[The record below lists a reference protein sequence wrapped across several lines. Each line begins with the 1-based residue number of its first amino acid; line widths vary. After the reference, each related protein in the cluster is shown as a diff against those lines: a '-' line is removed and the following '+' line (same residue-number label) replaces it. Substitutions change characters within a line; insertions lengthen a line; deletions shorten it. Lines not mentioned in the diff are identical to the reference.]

1 MVLSPLLPTC
11 GGRPRKRKPSRE
23 AAAPPEPR
31 TWLLLDPLLE
41 RHSHPL
47 RRHSECPRRIT
58 CIFDAIREAG
68 LAERCRV
75 VECEAEASDE
85 ALGRVHSAHYLT
97 RLRSLR
103 RAGPE
108 RLCDEAEQYDD
119 VYLNEHSIACAR
131 LAAGGVLRMADA
143 LWAGSMQRGF
153 ALVRPAGHHAGP
165 SGPSGFCL
173 LNNLAVA
180 ARQLLAQGCQRVL
193 IVDWDVHHG
202 DGTQQ
207 AFLDEERVLFFSV
220 HRRGHNIFPFKGRA
234 AAAPTAVGTGRGA
247 GFSVNVAWEA
257 PGMADAEYAHAWSRV
272 LLPLI
277 RAWRPEAVL
286 VSAGFDAARGDP
298 LADCAVTAAGFGAM
312 TRGLLRE
319 CGGRLLLALEGG
331 YSLKQLPQ
339 CALACVRA
347 LLGEPP
353 TAAEAAAAAAADD
366 ACDAAREAV
375 AATLQAHAP
384 YWPDL
389 AAHEHASAPPQP
401 EQPQQQNTPEAMA
414 SVAEEAAMAVELPP
428 AAATRLASPVPVRF
442 ADVSALRD
450 FSDHLPA
457 DFRSGYLAWRSG
469 KPRGAKGEPQGTGG
483 GTGGTGTGT
492 GGGTGGGTRI
502 TDVAR
507 SLQAAL
513 LPVLPAPPL
522 QRAASLRV
530 TAR

>member
-1 MVLSPLLPTC
+1 MVLSPLLPMATC
-11 GGRPRKRKPSRE
+11 GGRSRKRKPSRD
-23 AAAPPEPR
+23 AAPPSEPR

-41 RHSHPL
+41 RHSHPV
-47 RRHSECPRRIT
+47 RRHSECPQRIT
-58 CIFDAIREAG
+58 CTFDAIKDAG
-68 LAERCRV
+68 LAERCRI

-85 ALGRVHSAHYLT
+85 ALGRVHSSHYLT

-103 RAGPE
+103 NAGAE

-180 ARQLLAQGCQRVL
+180 ARQLLAQGCKRVL

-247 GFSVNVAWEA
+247 GFNVNVAWET
-257 PGMADAEYAHAWSRV
+257 PGMTDAEYAHAWDRV

-286 VSAGFDAARGDP
+286 VSAGFDAAQGDP

-312 TRGLLRE
+312 TRSLLRE

-353 TAAEAAAAAAADD
+353 SEAEAAAEAAGAD
-366 ACDAAREAV
+366 ACEAARKAV

-384 YWPDL
+384 YWPNL
-389 AAHEHASAPPQP
+389 AAHEYAC
-401 EQPQQQNTPEAMA
+401 
-414 SVAEEAAMAVELPP
+414 AEEAAMPIDLPASIELPL
-428 AAATRLASPVPVRF
+428 AAAAAACEASPARTVRY

-450 FSDHLPA
+450 FSDQLPA
-457 DFRSGYLAWRSG
+457 DYRSGYLAWRSG
-469 KPRGAKGEPQGTGG
+469 KPRGAKGEPRGSS
-483 GTGGTGTGT
+483 
-492 GGGTGGGTRI
+492 
-502 TDVAR
+502 VAR

-522 QRAASLRV
+522 QRAVSLRV